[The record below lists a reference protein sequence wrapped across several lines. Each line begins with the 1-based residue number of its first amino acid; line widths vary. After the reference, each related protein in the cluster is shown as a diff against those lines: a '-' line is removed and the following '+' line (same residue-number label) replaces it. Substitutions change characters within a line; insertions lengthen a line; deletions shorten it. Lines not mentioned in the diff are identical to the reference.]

1 LSAPDPAIER
11 HREWLGFV
19 QPVGLVFAPY
29 VLANR
34 QVGLELRPKEIEPW
48 RDRLEALLEE
58 AGDDFDPLAVFRE
71 VLEWPEAA
79 LVEPPV
85 ELDRHLRELEVT
97 LRADRAVPAAR
108 GEPAGWLALV
118 ECERDDA
125 AIDRP
130 WQDAP
135 DGWHASPHARFERL
149 LRETGIAIGF
159 LVTPRRL
166 RLLYVPRGETSGH
179 LDFVFAHMLGVA
191 GRPILAAMRALL
203 GYAHV
208 RAGPPERRLSSLLR
222 ESRERQAEVSEA
234 LGRQVQEALGI
245 LLDGFVAAARRADP
259 EHGVATLAARDELYE
274 ALVTVMMRL
283 VFLLYAEERGLV
295 PAGPVYEQSYSV
307 GGLFARL
314 EEDDARFSESMEDR
328 FGAWTQL
335 LVLFRLVHGGGA
347 GGGDGDEIRFVARRG
362 ALFDPERFPI
372 LEGRAP
378 PFSGTPPTVSDGH
391 VHRVLEKLLV
401 LNGERLSYRT
411 LDVEEIGSVY
421 QQIMGLVVEGSG
433 PETVAIRPAKKGG
446 APAFVSLAELLA
458 EPTAQRNEA
467 FREKTG
473 HDLPREA
480 RDAETVDE
488 LTERLGRLVVRALT
502 PRPLPAGVPVL
513 QPTDERRRTGSH
525 YTPRSLTE
533 PIVAEALRPILERL
547 GPEATPEQIL
557 DLAILDPAM
566 GSGAFLVEACRQL
579 AARLVEAWARHRRTP
594 TIPADEDELL
604 HAKRLVATR
613 CLYGVDRNPL
623 TVELAKLSLWL
634 ETLAKDHELTF
645 LDHALRAGDSL
656 VGVDLAQLE
665 GIDFDRARAER
676 NRSGLLHGLVRE
688 RLAGLASDRARVE
701 EFAEQ
706 LGEVELSDLLRRGE
720 AKVADLARLGDAIV
734 AAFFAHEK
742 PAERERAVGRV
753 RELVE
758 GPRGQGWHERLE
770 AAAARPLRPLHWP
783 LVFPEVFTREN
794 PGFDAIVGN
803 PPFLG
808 GWRISGELGPAYR
821 DWLLGIH
828 DPAHGNADLVAHFFR
843 RAFTLL
849 REGGTFGLIATNTI
863 SQGDTRATGLLP
875 IREAGGVIYAAERRR
890 EWPGEAAVVV
900 SVVHVHKGPFP
911 GPYRLDSRPVDR
923 ITAFLFDKGGARP
936 PATLAANARKSFLGC
951 KIYGQGFL
959 FDDKDRKRIASP
971 VSLMHELIAKDPS
984 NAERIFPYIGG
995 EELNDHPEQ
1004 RPRRWVINFEDL
1016 TEEEARDGWPDL
1028 MKIVEEKVR
1037 PERERNNRENYRR
1050 NWWRYGEGRPG
1061 LYATIRNLPRVLANC
1076 QVSKHVAFAFLPTGW
1091 VYAQRLSI
1099 YALPTDAAFCALQAR
1114 PHEVWARF
1122 LASSL
1127 EDRMC
1132 YTPQDCFE
1140 TFPFPEGFETDPALE
1155 AAGKAYYDHRARIMR
1170 ARQEGL
1176 TKTYNRFHDPT
1187 CRDAD
1192 IEELRRLHRAMDEA
1206 VLRAYGWEDLLDKA
1220 VPVFLDEGNEDDY
1233 AWRGRL
1239 AWPAEMRD
1247 EVLARLLAL
1256 NAERARAEA
1265 AAVATRPNRRRRRA

>member
-1 LSAPDPAIER
+1 MSAPDPSIER

-48 RDRLEALLEE
+48 RDRLAGLLDEE
-58 AGDDFDPLAVFRE
+58 GRACEPLAVFRE
-71 VLEWPEAA
+71 VLEWPETA

-118 ECERDDA
+118 KVEEDDA

-203 GYAHV
+203 GHAHV

-222 ESRERQAEVSEA
+222 ESRERQAEVSET

-307 GGLFARL
+307 GGLFAR
-314 EEDDARFSESMEDR
+314 
-328 FGAWTQL
+328 
-335 LVLFRLVHGGGA
+335 
-347 GGGDGDEIRFVARRG
+347 RG

-391 VHRVLEKLLV
+391 VHRMLEKLLV

-421 QQIMGLVVEGSG
+421 QQIMGLVVERSG
-433 PETVAIRPAKKGG
+433 RDAVAIRPAKKGG

-458 EPTAQRNEA
+458 EPTAQRNKA

-480 RDAETVDE
+480 RDAGTVDE

-604 HAKRLVATR
+604 YAKRLVATR
-613 CLYGVDRNPL
+613 CLYGVDKNPL

-656 VGVDLAQLE
+656 VGLDLGQLE

-688 RLAGLASDRARVE
+688 RLAGLASDRAAVE
-701 EFAEQ
+701 ALAEE

-734 AAFFAHEK
+734 AAFFAHATPE
-742 PAERERAVGRV
+742 ERERALGRI

-758 GPRGQGWHERLE
+758 GPRGQGWHERLDV
-770 AAAARPLRPLHWP
+770 AAARPLRPLHWP
-783 LVFPEVFTREN
+783 LLFPEVFTREN

-803 PPFLG
+803 PPFG
-808 GWRISGELGPAYR
+808 GHVSVAAENVKGYSDWLRETFDFISGKVDLSAY
-821 DWLLGIH
+821 
-828 DPAHGNADLVAHFFR
+828 FFR
-843 RAFTLL
+843 RAFYLI
-849 REGGTFGLIATNTI
+849 RECGTFGLLATNTI
-863 SQGDTRATGLLP
+863 RQGDTRSSGLRV
-875 IREAGGVIYAAERRR
+875 IRSENGVIYSATRRYK
-890 EWPGEAAVVV
+890 WPGEAAVVV
-900 SVVHVHKGPFP
+900 SVVHVHKGPLS
-911 GPYRLDSRPVDR
+911 GPCRLDGREVER
-923 ITAFLFDKGGARP
+923 ITAFLFDKGGDED
-936 PATLAANARKSFLGC
+936 PAKLAANAGKSFQGSIVLGM
-951 KIYGQGFL
+951 GFT
-959 FDDKDRKRIASP
+959 FDDTDRRGVANP
-971 VSLMHELIAKDPS
+971 VSVMRELIAKDPR

-995 EELNDHPEQ
+995 EELNDDPEQ
-1004 RPRRWVINFEDL
+1004 RPHRWVINFGNLSEG
-1016 TEEEARDGWPDL
+1016 EARAGWPDL
-1028 MKIVEEKVR
+1028 MRIVEEKVR
-1037 PERERNNRENYRR
+1037 PERLRSSGRSVSQHGNRALI
-1050 NWWRYGEGRPG
+1050 WWQHYHLARQ
-1061 LYATIRNLPRVLANC
+1061 LYQTIRNLPRVLAIARVG
-1076 QVSKHVAFAFLPTGW
+1076 QHGAFAFLPNGM
-1091 VYAQRLSI
+1091 VYSEQLVVF
-1099 YALPTDAAFCALQAR
+1099 ALPTDAAFCALQAR

-1122 LASSL
+1122 LASTL
-1127 EDRMC
+1127 GDGLR

-1140 TFPFPEGFETDPALE
+1140 TFPFPENFETDSALE
-1155 AAGKAYYDHRARIMR
+1155 AAGKAYDDHRARIMR

-1176 TKTYNRFHDPT
+1176 TETYNRFHDPT

-1192 IEELRRLHRAMDEA
+1192 IEELRRLHRAMDAA
-1206 VLRAYGWEDLLDKA
+1206 VLRAYGWEDLVEKA
-1220 VPVFLDEGNEDDY
+1220 VPVFLKDGNEDDH

-1239 AWPAEMRD
+1239 AWPAAVRE
-1247 EVLARLLAL
+1247 EVLARLLDL

-1265 AAVATRPNRRRRRA
+1265 AAGATRPNRRRRA